1 MARPPRPLIAGGV
14 YHVYNRGVVKLPIF
28 ADTRDRVRFLR
39 GLSEVVH
46 RRSWTCLAYCLMG
59 NHFHLVL
66 ETPDPDL
73 DVGMQRLQGVYAQ
86 AFNRRHGRTGH
97 LFHAR
102 YGATVLQSE
111 DLTRYVVRYVLEN
124 PVRAGL
130 CPRLGDWPWSSHR
143 ATLGHVAHPPYL
155 ATESLL
161 GLFGGRTGYRDYVEP
176 NVMRPPAPTWVRGP
190 ASAPRRST

>member
-1 MARPPRPLIAGGV
+1 MAGGV
-14 YHVYNRGVVKLPIF
+14 YHVYNRGVVRLPIF
-28 ADTRDRVRFLR
+28 ADTLDRVRFLS

-66 ETPDPDL
+66 ATPDPDL
-73 DVGMQRLQGVYAQ
+73 HRGMQRLQGIYAQ
-86 AFNRRHGRTGH
+86 RFNRRHGRTGH

-102 YGATVLQSE
+102 YGATVLEDE

-130 CPRLGDWPWSSHR
+130 CRRAGDWPWSSHR
-143 ATLGHVAHPPYL
+143 ATLGDVASPPYL
-155 ATESLL
+155 AAESLL
-161 GLFGGRTGYRDYVEP
+161 RLFGGRSAYRDYIDPAVT
-176 NVMRPPAPTWVRGP
+176 RPPSRAWARGP
-190 ASAPRRST
+190 AAAPRRST

>member
-28 ADTRDRVRFLR
+28 ADTLDRIRFLR

-66 ETPDPDL
+66 ETREPDL
-73 DVGMQRLQGVYAQ
+73 DRGMQRLQGVYAQ

-111 DLTRYVVRYVLEN
+111 ELTRYVIRYVLAN
-124 PVRAGL
+124 PVAAGL
-130 CPRLGDWPWSSHR
+130 CRRPGDWPWSSHR
-143 ATLGHVAHPPYL
+143 ATLGHVRPPTFL
-155 ATESLL
+155 AAERLL
-161 GLFGGRTGYRDYVEP
+161 QLFGGQVEYRDLVDP
-176 NVMRPPAPTWVRGP
+176 AVRRRPSQPPARGP